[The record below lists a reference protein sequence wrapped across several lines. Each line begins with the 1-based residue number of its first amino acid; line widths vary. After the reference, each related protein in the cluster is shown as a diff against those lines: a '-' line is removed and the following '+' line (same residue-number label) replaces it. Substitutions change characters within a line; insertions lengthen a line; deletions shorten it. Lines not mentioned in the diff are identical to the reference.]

1 MIRVGIVGYGNLGRS
16 VKKGIDATSDMEV
29 AGIFSRRK
37 LEIELYRPL
46 AEIEKYKD
54 QIDLLILCG
63 SSDKDILSQGP
74 TFLKNFNTLDSF
86 DNHAKIKDY
95 FYKMDKIGKEN
106 GNLALISTGWDPGL
120 FSLNRI
126 MGQAV
131 LSEGKS
137 FTLWG
142 KGVSQ
147 GHSAAVRSIEGVL
160 DATQYTIPK
169 PEILEKI
176 RKGEDFD
183 FDSHKA
189 HLREVYAVIEDGAD
203 KERIEEKIKSMPDYF
218 APYETHVHFISQ
230 EDLDKNH
237 KKMVHGGH
245 VIRRGKATGEGNALM
260 EFNLDLESNPDFTAA
275 VDIAYARAL
284 YRLSK
289 EGKKGVIT
297 VLDVAPKYLSEESY
311 DWLLN
316 LI

>member
-37 LEIELYRPL
+37 LDIDLNRPL
-46 AEIEKYKD
+46 ENINEYKD

-63 SSDKDILSQGP
+63 SSDKDILFQGP
-74 TFLKNFNTLDSF
+74 ELLKNFNTLDSF

-126 MGQAV
+126 IGQAI
-131 LSEGKS
+131 LPEGKS

-147 GHSAAVRSIEGVL
+147 GHSAAVRSIDGVL

-169 PEILEKI
+169 PEILDKI
-176 RKGEDFD
+176 RNGEDFD
-183 FDSHKA
+183 FDSHRA
-189 HLREVYAVIEDGAD
+189 HLREVYAVVEDGAD
-203 KERIEEKIKSMPDYF
+203 RKIIEEKIKTMPDYF
-218 APYETHVHFISQ
+218 APYETFVHFISQ

-245 VIRRGKATGEGNALM
+245 VIRRGKASGEGNALM

-289 EGKKGVIT
+289 EGKKGAIT

-311 DWLLN
+311 DSLLN

>member
-37 LEIELYRPL
+37 LDIDLYRPL
-46 AEIEKYKD
+46 ENINEYKD

-74 TFLKNFNTLDSF
+74 GLLKNFNTLDSF

-95 FYKMDKIGKEN
+95 FHKMDMIGKEN

-126 MGQAV
+126 IGQAI
-131 LSEGKS
+131 LPEGKS
-137 FTLWG
+137 FILWG

-147 GHSAAVRSIEGVL
+147 GHSAAARSIEGVL

-169 PEILEKI
+169 PEILDKI
-176 RKGEDFD
+176 RNGED
-183 FDSHKA
+183 FDSHKV
-189 HLREVYAVIEDGAD
+189 HLREVYAVVEDGAD
-203 KERIEEKIKSMPDYF
+203 MKAIEEKIKTMPDYF
-218 APYETHVHFISQ
+218 ASYETFVHFISQ

-245 VIRRGKATGEGNALM
+245 VIRGGKASGEGNALM

-284 YRLSK
+284 YRLAN
-289 EGKKGVIT
+289 EGKKGAIT

-311 DWLLN
+311 DSLLN

>member
-1 MIRVGIVGYGNLGRS
+1 MIRVGIVGYGNLGKS
-16 VKKGIDATSDMEV
+16 VRKGIELTSDMEV

-37 LEIELYRPL
+37 LDLDLYRPL
-46 AEIEKYKD
+46 LNIKEYKD

-63 SSDKDILSQGP
+63 SSDKDILCQGP
-74 TFLKNFNTLDSF
+74 ELLKDFNTLDSF
-86 DNHAKIKDY
+86 DNHSKIKEY
-95 FYKMDKIGKEN
+95 YYQMDKIGKEN
-106 GNLALISTGWDPGL
+106 GSLALISTGWDPGL

-126 MGQAV
+126 LGTAI
-131 LSEGKS
+131 LPEGES

-147 GHSAAVRSIEGVL
+147 GHSAAVRSIDGVL

-176 RKGEDFD
+176 RSNEVFD

-203 KERIEEKIKSMPDYF
+203 EKEIEEKIKSMPDYF
-218 APYETHVHFISQ
+218 APYQTQVHFISQ
-230 EDLDKNH
+230 EELDKNH
-237 KKMVHGGH
+237 KKMLHGGH
-245 VIRRGKATGEGNALM
+245 VIRRGKASGDGDALI
-260 EFNLDLESNPDFTAA
+260 EFNLDLQSNPDFTAA

-289 EGKKGVIT
+289 EGKKGAIT

-311 DWLLN
+311 DSLLN

>member
-16 VKKGIDATSDMEV
+16 VKKGIDAASDMVV

-37 LEIELYRPL
+37 LDIDLYRPL
-46 AEIEKYKD
+46 ENINEYKD

-74 TFLKNFNTLDSF
+74 ELLKNFNTLDSF
-86 DNHAKIKDY
+86 DNHSRIKDY
-95 FYKMDKIGKEN
+95 FHKMDKIGKEN

-126 MGQAV
+126 IGQAI
-131 LSEGKS
+131 LPDGKS

-147 GHSAAVRSIEGVL
+147 GHSAAVRSIDGVV

-189 HLREVYAVIEDGAD
+189 HLRVVYCLIEDGANE
-203 KERIEEKIKSMPDYF
+203 KEIEEKIKTMPDYF
-218 APYETHVHFISQ
+218 APYETFVHFISQ

-245 VIRRGKATGEGNALM
+245 VIRGGKASGEGNALM

-284 YRLSK
+284 YRLAN
-289 EGKKGVIT
+289 EGKKGAIT

-311 DWLLN
+311 DSLLN

>member
-1 MIRVGIVGYGNLGRS
+1 MIRVGIVGYGNLGKS
-16 VKKGIDATSDMEV
+16 VKKGIDAISDMEV

-37 LEIELYRPL
+37 LDIDLYRPL
-46 AEIEKYKD
+46 ENINEYKD

-74 TFLKNFNTLDSF
+74 ELLKNFNTLDSF
-86 DNHAKIKDY
+86 DNHSKIKEY
-95 FYKMDKIGKEN
+95 FQQMDKIGKEN
-106 GNLALISTGWDPGL
+106 GKLALISTGWDPGL

-126 MGQAV
+126 IGQAI
-131 LSEGKS
+131 LPQGES

-147 GHSAAVRSIEGVL
+147 GHSAAVRSIEGVA

-176 RKGEDFD
+176 RKGEEFE
-183 FDSHKA
+183 FDSYRA
-189 HLREVYAVIEDGAD
+189 HLREVYCVVEDGAD
-203 KERIEEKIKSMPDYF
+203 GQIIEEKIKSMPDYF
-218 APYETHVHFISQ
+218 AQYETHVHFINQ
-230 EDLDKNH
+230 EDLNKNH

-245 VIRRGKATGEGNALM
+245 VIRRGKASGDGNALM
-260 EFNLDLESNPDFTAA
+260 EFALDLKSNPDFTAA

-284 YRLSK
+284 YRLAK

-311 DWLLN
+311 DSLLN

>member
-1 MIRVGIVGYGNLGRS
+1 MIRVGIVGYGNLGKS
-16 VKKGIDATSDMEV
+16 VRKGIELTSDMEV

-37 LEIELYRPL
+37 LDLDLYRPL
-46 AEIEKYKD
+46 LNIKEYKD

-63 SSDKDILSQGP
+63 SSDKDILCQGP
-74 TFLKNFNTLDSF
+74 ELLKDFNTLDSF
-86 DNHAKIKDY
+86 DNHSKIKEY
-95 FYKMDKIGKEN
+95 YYQMDKIGKEN
-106 GNLALISTGWDPGL
+106 GSLALISTGWDPGL

-126 MGQAV
+126 LGTAI
-131 LSEGKS
+131 LPEGES

-147 GHSAAVRSIEGVL
+147 GHSAAVRSIDGVL

-176 RKGEDFD
+176 RSGGVFE

-203 KERIEEKIKSMPDYF
+203 EKEIEEKIKSMPDYF
-218 APYETHVHFISQ
+218 APYQTQVHFISQ
-230 EDLDKNH
+230 EELDKNH
-237 KKMVHGGH
+237 KKMLHGGH
-245 VIRRGKATGEGNALM
+245 VIRRGKASGDGDALI
-260 EFNLDLESNPDFTAA
+260 EFNLDLQSNPDFTAA

-289 EGKKGVIT
+289 EGKKGAIT

-311 DWLLN
+311 DSLLN

>member
-37 LEIELYRPL
+37 LDIDLYRPL
-46 AEIEKYKD
+46 ENINEYKD

-74 TFLKNFNTLDSF
+74 ALLKNFNTLDSF

-95 FYKMDKIGKEN
+95 FHKMDKIGKEN

-126 MGQAV
+126 IGQAI
-131 LSEGKS
+131 LPEGKS

-142 KGVSQ
+142 KGVRQ
-147 GHSAAVRSIEGVL
+147 GHSAAVRSIDGVV

-169 PEILEKI
+169 PEILDKI
-176 RKGEDFD
+176 RNGEDFD
-183 FDSHKA
+183 FDSHKV
-189 HLREVYAVIEDGAD
+189 HLREVYAVVEDGAD
-203 KERIEEKIKSMPDYF
+203 MKAIEEKIKTMPDYF
-218 APYETHVHFISQ
+218 ASYETFVHFISQ

-245 VIRRGKATGEGNALM
+245 VIRGGKASGEGNALM

-284 YRLSK
+284 YRLAN
-289 EGKKGVIT
+289 EGKKGAIT

-311 DWLLN
+311 DSLLN

>member
-16 VKKGIDATSDMEV
+16 VKKGIDVAFDMEV

-37 LEIELYRPL
+37 LDIDLYRPL
-46 AEIEKYKD
+46 EKINEYKD

-74 TFLKNFNTLDSF
+74 ELLKNFNILDSF
-86 DNHAKIKDY
+86 DNHAKIKEY
-95 FYKMDKIGKEN
+95 FFQMDKIGKEN
-106 GNLALISTGWDPGL
+106 GKLALISTGWDPGL

-126 MGQAV
+126 MGQAI
-131 LSEGKS
+131 LPEGKS

-147 GHSAAVRSIEGVL
+147 GHSAAVRSIEGVA

-176 RKGEDFD
+176 RKGEEFD
-183 FDSHKA
+183 FDSHKS
-189 HLREVYAVIEDGAD
+189 HLREVYAVIEEGAD
-203 KERIEEKIKSMPDYF
+203 RKVIEEKIKSMPDYF
-218 APYETHVHFISQ
+218 APYETQVHFVSQ

-245 VIRRGKATGEGNALM
+245 VIRRGKASGHGNTLM
-260 EFNLDLESNPDFTAA
+260 EFSLDLESNPDFTAA

-289 EGKKGVIT
+289 EGKKGAIT

-311 DWLLN
+311 DSLLN